1 MADAKRTAAPAAYLP
16 IENALRS
23 IEAGVADALVAR
35 RLEAVDHPC
44 AERAAALL
52 RVGRW
57 RQAADELEAALEEL
71 AGPDD
76 ARDLAWFKPATEPA
90 PPTPLPWTRP
100 RADPSGRS

>member
-1 MADAKRTAAPAAYLP
+1 MADAKRTAAPPAYLP
-16 IENALRS
+16 VENALRS

-44 AERAAALL
+44 AERAAA
-52 RVGRW
+52 
-57 RQAADELEAALEEL
+57 DELEAALEEM

-76 ARDLAWFKPATEPA
+76 ARDLAWFKPATEPV